1 MAKFNQL
8 FIQIVLFLSLILFI
22 TSQIE
27 WITYD
32 PSTYSATYRH
42 KKQSDKVTVAVDF
55 QNSLIPYY
63 IRVTATPE
71 EGSTTPILCFSP
83 TSNTCSE
90 NRIVITRNGDQNP
103 AIIFV
108 RREEFEDQEL
118 YIVATCQKTD
128 CDYTLKFEGAQSAE
142 INANSIFSYVVTN
155 FNKEMVY
162 EVVGTYEKGD
172 YLTIGVEGSSSLELN
187 IEDLEIER
195 QPIYLDNGRIITFPI
210 IVEQNNN
217 ILARFTIKGA
227 NIGDYLTLNIAYS

>member
-8 FIQIVLFLSLILFI
+8 FIQIVLILSVLSFI
-22 TSQIE
+22 TPQIE
-27 WITYD
+27 WIDYD

-42 KKQSDKVTVAVDF
+42 KKDLDKVTVAVDF
-55 QNSLIPYY
+55 HDYIIPYY

-103 AIIFV
+103 AILFV
-108 RREEFEDQEL
+108 KREEFEGYDKEL
-118 YIVATCQKTD
+118 YIVAACQKAD

-155 FNKEMVY
+155 ANEGMVY
-162 EVVGTYEKGD
+162 EVVGNGEEGD
-172 YLTIGVEGSSSLELN
+172 YLTIGVEGSSYLELD
-187 IEDLEIER
+187 IKDLEMKI

-210 IVEQNNN
+210 IDQQNSN
-217 ILARFTIKGA
+217 ILAIFTIK
-227 NIGDYLTLNIAYS
+227 

>member
-8 FIQIVLFLSLILFI
+8 FIQIILFLSLISFI

-27 WITYD
+27 WIDYD

-42 KKQSDKVTVAVDF
+42 KKQSDKVTVAVFFHDY
-55 QNSLIPYY
+55 SIPYY

-90 NRIVITRNGDQNP
+90 NRIVKTRNGDQNP
-103 AIIFV
+103 AILFV
-108 RREEFEDQEL
+108 KREEFEDKDKEL
-118 YIVATCQKTD
+118 YIYATCQKTD
-128 CDYTLKFEGAQSAE
+128 CDYTLKFEGLQSAE

-172 YLTIGVEGSSSLELN
+172 YLTIGVEGSSSWN
-187 IEDLEIER
+187 
-195 QPIYLDNGRIITFPI
+195 
-210 IVEQNNN
+210 
-217 ILARFTIKGA
+217 
-227 NIGDYLTLNIAYS
+227 